1 VTDSAPERPQYG
13 AYATPEQ
20 QARARGTELPPPEVM
35 SPAAGPPIAVPPS
48 AASKPRRGD
57 RIAAVALL
65 AFGFVNVV
73 TGIPGWLRLPSS
85 LQLAYDQLGVGEF
98 QAVELASAL
107 GIAALITQIVLWLA
121 AVGFTVALIRAG
133 RLSWWVPLTAGVI
146 AVVVT
151 SVLIGIAI
159 MADPGFA
166 ASITTTP

>member
-1 VTDSAPERPQYG
+1 MTDATPERPQYG

-20 QARARGTELPPPEVM
+20 QALARGTELPPPEVM
-35 SPAAGPPIAVPPS
+35 SPAAVPPIE
-48 AASKPRRGD
+48 ASKSRRGD

-65 AFGFVNVV
+65 ACGFINVV
-73 TGIPGWLRLPSS
+73 TGIPGWLRLPAS
-85 LQLAYDQLGVGEF
+85 LQAAYDQLGVGEF

-107 GIAALITQIVLWLA
+107 GIAALITQIVLWLGA
-121 AVGFTVALIRAG
+121 LGITVALIRAG

-146 AVVVT
+146 AVVGT

-166 ASITTTP
+166 ASLTTTP